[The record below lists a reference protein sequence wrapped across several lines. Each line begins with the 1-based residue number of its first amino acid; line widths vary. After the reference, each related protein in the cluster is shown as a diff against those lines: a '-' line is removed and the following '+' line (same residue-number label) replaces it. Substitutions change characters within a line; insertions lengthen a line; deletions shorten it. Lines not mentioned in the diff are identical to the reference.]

1 MISIAVELSSSMT
14 TVLTL
19 KHKIQNVAYFPS
31 KKETKNKIRIKQSR
45 R

>member
-1 MISIAVELSSSMT
+1 MISITVELSSSMR

-31 KKETKNKIRIKQSR
+31 KKERKIK
-45 R
+45 

>member
-1 MISIAVELSSSMT
+1 MRI
-14 TVLTL
+14 VLPL
-19 KHKIQNVAYFPS
+19 KHKIQNVASFPS